1 MRSKSTMA
9 PCGAHDAAASPG
21 HAMSGLTDVDS
32 CLRAYADGSYLFA
45 SPTITLVARGEAL
58 TLDDHHDGRLPAHA
72 RALLEN
78 ARKHGVAQPIL
89 IGMVPF
95 DARQPAR
102 LIVPETYLRA
112 APLRHAAS
120 PERREADAHAVSQ
133 RLVPAPSEFE
143 KAVEQALRRLDDAG
157 SGLDKVVLARTLEI
171 QLAQPLDRLGLL
183 RNLLAGNQHGYT
195 YAIRLAASGSNAAGP
210 SGAAEDFIGAT
221 PELLVRR
228 EGSRVIVNPLAG
240 TAARH
245 ADPQRDAEIGQALLQ
260 SAKDRYEHAVVIDDV
275 VRVLQPFCS
284 SLEIPPG
291 PALTRTD
298 TLWHLST
305 TIHGEL
311 RDPTTHSLEL
321 ALAMHPT
328 PAVCGQPRQ
337 AAFDLITQLESF
349 DRGYY
354 AGMVGWCDAQGDGEW
369 AVALRCARCS
379 EKSLTLYAGAGIV
392 SGSEPAKELA
402 ETGNKFRTMLN
413 AIGLDCP
420 VSTH

>member
-1 MRSKSTMA
+1 MRSNVTPP
-9 PCGAHDAAASPG
+9 PCGAPGDAASSEP
-21 HAMSGLTDVDS
+21 AMTDIDS
-32 CLRAYADGSYLFA
+32 CLRAYAEGGYLFA
-45 SPTITLVARGEAL
+45 SPTVALMASGEAM
-58 TLDDHHDGRLPAHA
+58 TLDDHHDVGQLPARA
-72 RALLEN
+72 QALLDSAGKN
-78 ARKHGVAQPIL
+78 GVKQPIL

-102 LIVPETYLRA
+102 LVVPETYLRG
-112 APLRHAAS
+112 APLQHVGASGLGEAGTHALT
-120 PERREADAHAVSQ
+120 Q

-143 KAVEQALRRLDDAG
+143 RAVDQALRHLDDADA
-157 SGLDKVVLARTLEI
+157 GLDKVVLARTLEI
-171 QLAQPLDRLGLL
+171 ELAQPLDRLALL
-183 RNLLAGNQHGYT
+183 RNLLANNRHGYT
-195 YAIRLAASGSNAAGP
+195 YAIKLASSGTNASRS
-210 SGAAEDFIGAT
+210 SDGAEAFIGAT

-245 ADPQRDAEIGQALLQ
+245 ADPQHDAQIGQALLQ
-260 SAKDRYEHAVVIDDV
+260 STKDLYEHAVVIDDV
-275 VRVLQPFCS
+275 VRILRPFCA
-284 SLEIPPG
+284 SLDVPSG

-311 RDPTTHSLEL
+311 RDPATHSLEL

-337 AAFDLITQLESF
+337 AAFDLIKQLETF

-379 EKSLTLYAGAGIV
+379 ETSLTLYAGAGIV

-413 AIGLDCP
+413 AIGLDYPANCL
-420 VSTH
+420 